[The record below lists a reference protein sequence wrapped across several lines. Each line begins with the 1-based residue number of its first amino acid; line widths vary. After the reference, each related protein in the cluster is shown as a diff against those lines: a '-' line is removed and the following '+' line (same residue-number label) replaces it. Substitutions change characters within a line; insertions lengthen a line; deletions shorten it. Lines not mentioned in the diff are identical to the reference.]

1 MWEEGNHMDPVL
13 FSIGGLEIRWYSVLI
28 LVGVFVAYFLITRE
42 ANRFKIKYDFI
53 FNLIFW
59 VLIMGIIGA
68 RVFFVIFSWDYYSKN
83 LSEIYKIWNG
93 GLAIHGGIIAGFITL
108 ILYCKKYNVDI
119 LKITDIFA
127 PALIIAQAIGR
138 WGNFFNS
145 EAYGSSVSYQT
156 LVNMKII
163 PQFVIDNMYINGSYH
178 LPMFYFE
185 SIACLIGFI
194 ILMIIRR
201 KKYIKKGQIMSTYLI
216 WYGIVRGIIETFRT
230 DSLMIANVKVAQI
243 LSVIM
248 ISAGVYIFFT
258 QAKKP
263 KLDDLYNSIDDEV
276 KF

>member
-1 MWEEGNHMDPVL
+1 MDPVL
-13 FSIGGLEIRWYSVLI
+13 FSIGGLEIRWYSALI
-28 LVGVFVAYFLITRE
+28 LAGVFVAYYLIIRE

-68 RVFFVIFSWDYYSKN
+68 RLFFVIFSWDYYSKN

-93 GLAIHGGIIAGFITL
+93 GLAIHGGIIAGLITL
-108 ILYCKKYNVDI
+108 ILYCKKYKVDI

-201 KKYIKKGQIMSTYLI
+201 RKYIKKGQIVSIYLI

-230 DSLMIANVKVAQI
+230 DSLMIANVKVAQV

-263 KLDDLYNSIDDEV
+263 KLDDLYNSVDEEII
-276 KF
+276 F